1 MADGQGNINR
11 PNTGTVPKIKYS
23 NNAMAIHSS
32 KDQSKSPRMSNNL
45 VRTSLLPTVLFCHCR
60 MLIMPMLSRGVLKII
75 VYKNRNWVDCVSKL
89 VHSF

>member
-45 VRTSLLPTVLFCHCR
+45 VRTSLLLT
-60 MLIMPMLSRGVLKII
+60 IILSLQNVNNANVKQRCS
-75 VYKNRNWVDCVSKL
+75 KNNCV
-89 VHSF
+89 